1 MKQIDF
7 ENGKIT
13 DNILRASVPMLVAEV
28 LSLLYNIVGRIY
40 IARIPMWGT
49 TALGSVGLC
58 FPDHHDH
65 SRFQQSLRFRGAPLF
80 SIERGRKDNREAS
93 MIMNTSFF

>member
-28 LSLLYNIVGRIY
+28 LSLLYNIVDRIY
-40 IARIPMWGT
+40 IARIPDVE
-49 TALGSVGLC
+49 LPPS
-58 FPDHHDH
+58 
-65 SRFQQSLRFRGAPLF
+65 
-80 SIERGRKDNREAS
+80 ER
-93 MIMNTSFF
+93 

>member
-28 LSLLYNIVGRIY
+28 LSLLYNIVDRIY
-40 IARIPMWGT
+40 IARIPDVGT

-58 FPDHHDH
+58 FPIITL
-65 SRFQQSLRFRGAPLF
+65 SAISSVPEALRFFPSNADGKITEKLP
-80 SIERGRKDNREAS
+80 
-93 MIMNTSFF
+93 

>member
-28 LSLLYNIVGRIY
+28 LSLLYNIVDRIY
-40 IARIPMWGT
+40 IGRIPGVGAV
-49 TALGSVGLC
+49 ALTGVGVTFPIITIILAFSNLFGSG
-58 FPDHHDH
+58 
-65 SRFQQSLRFRGAPLF
+65 GAPLF
-80 SIERGRKDNREAS
+80 PSNADGKITEKLP
-93 MIMNTSFF
+93 